1 MEFLN
6 GIIASMTEFLN
17 GPALAGVAIALE
29 FVLRL
34 LPTEK
39 PKSILLLVSGVC
51 KAVGSVFTVASS
63 IIDRVIPQRLK

>member
-1 MEFLN
+1 MEFLTDLV
-6 GIIASMTEFLN
+6 AKMTELLN
-17 GPALAGVAIALE
+17 GPALAGITIALE

-39 PKSILLLVSGVC
+39 PKSILLAASGICKLV
-51 KAVGSVFTVASS
+51 ASVFSVASS